1 MEGCKL
7 ISSFELTVK
16 EILKRNTF
24 QNAKVVA
31 GNNGL
36 NKQIKWTHIL
46 ETNQFESLINGGEL
60 ILTTGAGLQL
70 DSPTELTYVNNLIKR
85 KTVGICVELGTHVNH
100 ISNEI
105 IQLANKHH
113 YPIIIFEEIVKFV
126 DITQDLHS
134 LIINQHHQI
143 LSQLNELS
151 TKFNELSLLPNGIL
165 KILQE
170 LHACF
175 KQSTLFITDDVR
187 SYYYP
192 PEIKYIEKQ
201 IRFYFSG
208 SDIYHV
214 HENIISLHEG
224 NFALVPVKGL
234 GQTWGHLCLQVE
246 VEDNIL
252 NEFLF
257 SVMDRAALAIAQIM
271 LRNRTIEERKQNIE
285 DKLVRN
291 LLQGKEY
298 DSDELQSILPF
309 SAKSLYYRLILIQLN
324 HTETNPEEDWN
335 EIKLQQSMMF
345 RSLFKH
351 HGYFPAISIS
361 KNDIAIISFF
371 RQKDS
376 LVTDTSK
383 FSQIVQ
389 SIIEI
394 REKNMFD
401 GSGCIFGIS
410 KVNKNI
416 CELTTSYQ
424 EAKKILFLQGSNIS
438 SSIFYEHIGV
448 YRLLLLQHNA
458 GQLDLYIHDY
468 LGPVLNYDLEMKSE
482 LFKTL
487 EVYLDCQGSKKE
499 AAEQLFIVR
508 QTLYHR
514 LRKIEEL
521 LGKDFMKS
529 NNRLALEIAIKA
541 YYISK
546 AAPSYL

>member
-1 MEGCKL
+1 M
-7 ISSFELTVK
+7 ISEFELTVK
-16 EILKRNTF
+16 DILKRDIF
-24 QNAKVVA
+24 HNAKVVA

-36 NKQIKWTHIL
+36 NKRIKWTHIL
-46 ETNQFESLINGGEL
+46 ETNDFDSLINGGEL

-70 DSPTELTYVNNLIKR
+70 DSPTELTYVKHLIKR
-85 KTVGICVELGTHVNH
+85 QTVGICVEMGTHVNH

-113 YPIIIFEEIVKFV
+113 FPIIIFDKIVKFV

-134 LIINQHHQI
+134 LIINQHHQM

-170 LHACF
+170 LHTRF
-175 KQSTLFITDDVR
+175 KKSALFITDDVR

-192 PEIKYIEKQ
+192 PEVKYIEKQ
-201 IRFYFSG
+201 IRSYFSDP
-208 SDIYHV
+208 DIH
-214 HENIISLHEG
+214 HTKESEISLHEG

-234 GQTWGHLCLQVE
+234 GQIWGYLCLQ

-252 NEFLF
+252 NQFLF

-298 DSDELQSILPF
+298 DSEELQSILPF
-309 SAKSLYYRLILIQLN
+309 SVKNLYYRLIVIQSN
-324 HTETNPEEDWN
+324 HSEINPEEDWN
-335 EIKLQQSMMF
+335 EIKLQQSVMF

-351 HGYFPAISIS
+351 HGYFPAVSIGKS
-361 KNDIAIISFF
+361 DTAIISFF
-371 RQKDS
+371 RANDS
-376 LVTDTSK
+376 LITDTAN

-389 SIIEI
+389 SITEI
-394 REKNMFD
+394 HEQNMFD
-401 GSGCIFGIS
+401 GSKCIFGIS
-410 KVNKNI
+410 KTNKNI
-416 CELTTSYQ
+416 GDLTTSYQ
-424 EAKKILFLQGSNIS
+424 EAKKVLFLQESNIS

-448 YRLLLLQHNA
+448 YRLLLLQHNV
-458 GQLDLYIHDY
+458 GQLDSYIHDY
-468 LGPVLNYDLEMKSE
+468 LGPLLNYDLEMKSE

-514 LRKIEEL
+514 LRKMEEL
-521 LGKDFMKS
+521 LGKEFMEP
-529 NNRLALEIAIKA
+529 NNRLALETAIKA
-541 YYISK
+541 YYLPK
-546 AAPSYL
+546 VAP